1 MGGAVSTLDDSSI
14 PGVQAEWRELMDDLI
29 YMDNDSIVDD
39 DDDENDDTRSAFFTQ
54 SCNINQAPTWLFER
68 QEYERDLVRWHKK
81 KVKSLRKHVKSPQ
94 MEFTLQQQQQTS
106 WLLTT
111 FNRMTCYG
119 CGVLKNEAN
128 NPRWRHPPSTTAS
141 NKPNPQHNF
150 RRLFEEQKP
159 RPPPSY
165 MACMSH
171 MKPRQ

>member
-29 YMDNDSIVDD
+29 YMNSDSIVDD
-39 DDDENDDTRSAFFTQ
+39 DEDDSRSVFFTQ
-54 SCNINQAPTWLFER
+54 TCHIKESPTWLFER

-81 KVKSLRKHVKSPQ
+81 KAKSLRKHVKSPQ
-94 MEFTLQQQQQTS
+94 MEFTLQQQQTS

-111 FNRMTCYG
+111 FNCMTCYG

-128 NPRWRHPPSTTAS
+128 QRWRHPPSTTT
-141 NKPNPQHNF
+141 KPNPQHNF
-150 RRLFEEQKP
+150 RRPFEEQKP

-165 MACMSH
+165 VACMSH
-171 MKPRQ
+171 MNPRH